1 VIGDLTGVYVEK
13 AVGRSGRRWVAVI
26 RTKSGFDHIRLTIDS
41 YSHTHDQALAYA
53 QGGGR

>member
-1 VIGDLTGVYVEK
+1 MIGELTGVYVEK